1 MAAAL
6 NALFDK
12 RRLSL
17 TRARL
22 RAWWEGEE
30 FDAAAAEAAIDA
42 EALATGEADAELFDE
57 PPFDFPPRLV
67 ALTRLW
73 GENRLRPGDDT
84 ADTLEPARIGLQ
96 PDGVLAVLSPG
107 LVGPIAAIAGAHAGA
122 IEVYEWR
129 EESIEALRY
138 GVRKAGLA
146 ARVNVTKVDLEAH
159 VWPQAHFDGLWSVDD
174 FAYASYPPHLA
185 QQIYKALK
193 PGACAVI
200 ETYAG
205 LPSETLA
212 SAFASSF
219 AEPHVRAHGDLLQ
232 FFTDT
237 GLALESDEDLTDEFL
252 DLARQGFKRLETVLG
267 EASSFDAAT
276 ARELAWEAEAWRV
289 RLRMLAQRRLERRR
303 FIVRRPAD
311 GPAIVAQPEN
321 TNAPEG

>member
-30 FDAAAAEAAIDA
+30 FDEAAATAAIEA
-42 EALATGEADAELFDE
+42 ESLATGEADAELFDE
-57 PPFDFPPRLV
+57 PPFDTPPRLV

-84 ADTLEPARIGLQ
+84 ADALEPARLGVE
-96 PDGVLAVLSPG
+96 PGGVLAMFSPG
-107 LVGPIAAIAGAHAGA
+107 LVGPVAAIAAAHPGK
-122 IEVYEWR
+122 IEVFEWR

-138 GVRKAGLA
+138 GVRKGGLA
-146 ARVNVTKVDLEAH
+146 ARVNVTKIDLEAH
-159 VWPQAHFDGLWSVDD
+159 VLPLASFDGLWSVDD
-174 FAYASYPPHLA
+174 FVYASYPPHLA
-185 QQIYKALK
+185 QKIFKSLK

-205 LPSETLA
+205 LPSESLA

-237 GLALESDEDLTDEFL
+237 GLALESDEDLTEEFL
-252 DLARQGFKRLETVLG
+252 DLARQGFKRLESVLG

-289 RLRMLAQRRLERRR
+289 RLRLLAQRRLERRR
-303 FIVRRPAD
+303 FIVRRPVD
-311 GPAIVAQPEN
+311 GPAPVVQAEN
-321 TNAPEG
+321 TNAPAG

>member
-22 RAWWEGEE
+22 RAWWEGEA
-30 FDAAAAEAAIDA
+30 FDEAAAAAALEAESI
-42 EALATGEADAELFDE
+42 ATGEADAELFDE

-84 ADTLEPARIGLQ
+84 ADALEPARVGVEAE
-96 PDGVLAVLSPG
+96 GVLAVLSPG
-107 LVGPIAAIAGAHAGA
+107 LVGPLAAIAGAHPGK
-122 IEVYEWR
+122 IEAFEWR
-129 EESIEALRY
+129 EESIEALRH

-146 ARVNVTKVDLEAH
+146 ARINVTKVDLEARA
-159 VWPQAHFDGLWSVDD
+159 WPQTGFDGLWSTDD

-185 QQIYKALK
+185 QQIYKLLK

-205 LPSETLA
+205 LPSEDIA

-219 AEPHVRAHGDLLQ
+219 AEPHIRAHGDLLQ

-237 GLALESDEDLTDEFL
+237 GLALESDEDMTEEFL
-252 DLARQGFKRLETVLG
+252 DLARQGFKRLESVLG

-289 RLRMLAQRRLERRR
+289 RLRLLGQRRLERRR
-303 FIVRRPAD
+303 FIVRRPID
-311 GPAIVAQPEN
+311 GPAPAPQPEN
-321 TNAPEG
+321 TNAPEA